1 MRVVLRTT
9 GGVAVTDRHD
19 DDNQTGERT
28 AATPPSGPG
37 EGVRIIGAQEAQAAL
52 DSGAAKRRLSE
63 SEARYGDV
71 PDRPDPT
78 LRPGATF
85 PRFDSSDAAAP
96 DETAGPE
103 DEPTAEHAIVAPDL
117 GFASGPATS
126 IDDETMAH
134 DALAV
139 DGDGRS
145 GHGSVADAV
154 ADVGSDVDSEAAP
167 APEGLPHWSE
177 PATGEIPIIGGDGDA
192 TLDTGETATSPRF
205 RTGATSE
212 WADED
217 LESFDALAPEPEDE
231 MALSAL
237 AVAPVDD
244 DVAFDREV
252 AARRV
257 RSTPSPRPRPGAP
270 VRRSGSG
277 HDELDLGPAPDR
289 PDMLVRIVT
298 GVGMAV
304 LALVSFKLG
313 RASSMVLATGVV
325 GLCAFEL
332 FQALHQRGFRPATA
346 IAMLGSIAIVPL
358 AYYRDEFAFPFT
370 MAIVMVF
377 TLLWFVFEVV
387 HTRPMVNV
395 AVTVGGFVYVGGLGG
410 FAGLLLAHQNGV
422 GLLLGVVLPVIAYD
436 IFGYFVGSQFGKARL
451 APTISPNKTIEGLIG
466 GMAGAI
472 IVSLLVVKNIHP
484 WGSLSHA
491 FALGITIACMA
502 PLGDLAES
510 MLKRDLGIKD
520 FGAILPG
527 HGGALD
533 RFDAV
538 LFCMPAVYFLAR
550 GLGVG

>member
-1 MRVVLRTT
+1 MRVVLRAT

-37 EGVRIIGAQEAQAAL
+37 EGVRIIGAQEAQAAI

-63 SEARYGDV
+63 SDARYGDV

-85 PRFDSSDAAAP
+85 PRSEGSDAPGP
-96 DETAGPE
+96 DETAGPGE
-103 DEPTAEHAIVAPDL
+103 EATAEHAIVAPDA
-117 GFASGPATS
+117 GFASRPVTAIG
-126 IDDETMAH
+126 DESVAR
-134 DALAV
+134 DVVAL
-139 DGDGRS
+139 DGDDGLRGLES
-145 GHGSVADAV
+145 L
-154 ADVGSDVDSEAAP
+154 SDISTDSSTESAP

-177 PATGEIPIIGGDGDA
+177 PATGEVPIIGGDGDA
-192 TLDTGETATSPRF
+192 ASDTGETASSPRF

-217 LESFDALAPEPEDE
+217 LEGFDALAPEHEDE

-237 AVAPVDD
+237 AVPPLDD

-257 RSTPSPRPRPGAP
+257 RSTPTTRPRPGGP
-270 VRRSGSG
+270 IRRSGTG
-277 HDELDLGPAPDR
+277 RDDLDLGPAPDR
-289 PDMLVRIVT
+289 PDMLVRVVT

-304 LALVSFKLG
+304 LALICFKLG
-313 RASSMVLATGVV
+313 RDASLVLATVV
-325 GLCAFEL
+325 IGLCAFEF
-332 FQALHQRGFRPATA
+332 FQALHKRGFRPATA

-387 HTRPMVNV
+387 HTRPTVNV

-422 GLLLGVVLPVIAYD
+422 GLLLGVLLPVIAYD

-451 APTISPNKTIEGLIG
+451 APAISPNKTVEGLIG

-472 IVSLLVVKNIHP
+472 IVSLLLVKNIHP

-491 FALGITIACMA
+491 FALGLTIACMA

-550 GLGVG
+550 ALGVG

>member
-1 MRVVLRTT
+1 MLFR
-9 GGVAVTDRHD
+9 
-19 DDNQTGERT
+19 
-28 AATPPSGPG
+28 S
-37 EGVRIIGAQEAQAAL
+37 
-52 DSGAAKRRLSE
+52 
-63 SEARYGDV
+63 
-71 PDRPDPT
+71 
-78 LRPGATF
+78 
-85 PRFDSSDAAAP
+85 DSSHATAS
-96 DETAGPE
+96 DEPAGPE
-103 DEPTAEHAIVAPDL
+103 EEPTAEHLIVVPDAGYASEPASGISDATQAHDVLAPDGDDGMRGLESLADL
-117 GFASGPATS
+117 GPDSGTES
-126 IDDETMAH
+126 
-134 DALAV
+134 
-139 DGDGRS
+139 
-145 GHGSVADAV
+145 
-154 ADVGSDVDSEAAP
+154 AP

-177 PATGEIPIIGGDGDA
+177 PATGEIPIIGGDGEA
-192 TLDTGETATSPRF
+192 AFETGEVASSPRF

-212 WADED
+212 WSDED
-217 LESFDALAPEPEDE
+217 LQGFDALAPEAEDE

-237 AVAPVDD
+237 AVPPLDD

-257 RSTPSPRPRPGAP
+257 RSTPASRPRPGVP

-277 HDELDLGPAPDR
+277 HDELDLGPGPDR
-289 PDMLVRIVT
+289 PDMLVRVVT

-313 RASSMVLATGVV
+313 RDASMVLATVVV

-332 FQALHQRGFRPATA
+332 FQALHKRGFRPATA

-358 AYYRDEFAFPFT
+358 AFYRDEFAFPFT

-410 FAGLLLAHQNGV
+410 FAGLLLAQENGV
-422 GLLLGVVLPVIAYD
+422 GLLLGVLLPVIAYD

-451 APTISPNKTIEGLIG
+451 APAISPNKTVEGLIG

-484 WGSLSHA
+484 WGSLGHA
-491 FALGITIACMA
+491 FALGLTIACMA

-550 GLGVG
+550 ALGVG